1 MKTIPNTKHGRNTI
15 DDFEAVI
22 LKLASPDRIR
32 EWSHGEVTKPETMN
46 YRTQR
51 SEKNGLFD
59 EKIFGPERDYECYC
73 GKYKGIRYK
82 GIVCEKCGVEL
93 TRSIV
98 RRERMGH
105 IELCVPVAHIWYLR
119 TMPSRVATVLGMSA
133 ADIEKV
139 VYFAGYLITKVNK
152 EQKEALLKEL
162 DSEYKNKVKTLQDE
176 KSKEALKTFS
186 VASAIVGAGGIGNI
200 TPDIIK
206 GVATNLEKQ
215 YQYFDRFSDKKLG
228 LTTGINTT
236 GAADHRIS
244 TKNITALRN
253 YASSIKGTYEMAEA
267 QVLSD
272 GEYEVEERRVIT
284 AAESCVSCVT
294 YASEGWVEFGSLGE
308 IGDSECGSRCKCY
321 FEYRDR
327 KKKK

>member
-1 MKTIPNTKHGRNTI
+1 MPKSLNKTSLSTLLSKSKDSIKKRRNKFVNLLRQI
-15 DDFEAVI
+15 DKD
-22 LKLASPDRIR
+22 
-32 EWSHGEVTKPETMN
+32 
-46 YRTQR
+46 
-51 SEKNGLFD
+51 
-59 EKIFGPERDYECYC
+59 
-73 GKYKGIRYK
+73 
-82 GIVCEKCGVEL
+82 
-93 TRSIV
+93 
-98 RRERMGH
+98 
-105 IELCVPVAHIWYLR
+105 
-119 TMPSRVATVLGMSA
+119 
-133 ADIEKV
+133 
-139 VYFAGYLITKVNK
+139 ITKKSIKNKDRNVNFTELLNIASNSLTANKTNK
-152 EQKEALLKEL
+152 ELLDAIGSMRKERQSRRLIDILESSLK
-162 DSEYKNKVKTLQDE
+162 DSLEDLAKGYNAKNLTKKDFLK

-294 YASEGWVEFGSLGE
+294 YASEGWVELGSLGE